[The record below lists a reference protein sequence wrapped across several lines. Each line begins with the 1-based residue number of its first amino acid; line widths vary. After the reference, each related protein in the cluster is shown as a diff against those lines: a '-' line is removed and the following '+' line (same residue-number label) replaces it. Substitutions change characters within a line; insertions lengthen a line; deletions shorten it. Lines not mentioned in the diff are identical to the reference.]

1 MKPIKVLVVDDEK
14 DFLASLV
21 RRLKRRQLEV
31 QGVDGGQAA
40 LDHLAAHPVDVV
52 VLDVKMPGMDG
63 LGALR
68 RIKETHPLVEVI
80 LLTGHASVDA
90 GMKGISLGAFEYL
103 IKPVTLDELLE
114 RINDAFDRRKVIRET
129 NPD

>member
-1 MKPIKVLVVDDEK
+1 MKSIKVLVVDDEK

-31 QGVDGGQAA
+31 QGVDSGQAA

-63 LGALR
+63 LEALS
-68 RIKETHPLVEVI
+68 RIKETHPFVEVI

-103 IKPVTLDELLE
+103 IKPVTLDQLLE
-114 RINDAFDRRKVIRET
+114 RINEAFDRRQVIRET